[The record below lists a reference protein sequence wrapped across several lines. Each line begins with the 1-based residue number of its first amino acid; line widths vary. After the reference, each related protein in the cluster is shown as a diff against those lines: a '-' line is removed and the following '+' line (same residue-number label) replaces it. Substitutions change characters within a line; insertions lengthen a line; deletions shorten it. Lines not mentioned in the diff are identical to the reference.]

1 MIDNQLPITK
11 HLEELRKRLMIAAA
25 AWLVCFIA
33 CYSFSEQMFQFI
45 SEPVKKA
52 LPEGSSLVFINAT
65 EPFFTYLKIGAL
77 AGLLIALPVIF
88 WQIWAFVS
96 PGLYNHE
103 KKYIFPFV
111 IASTFCFGAGTYF
124 GFFFV
129 FPTIFTFLI
138 TFGTSSGE
146 INAMLSMGAYLAFSS
161 KLLLAFG
168 LVFELPIVIFFL
180 ARMGVVDYK
189 WLAKKRK
196 FALLIGFVIGAM
208 LTPPDVFS
216 QTALAL
222 PFVVLYE
229 IGIWVARF
237 FGKKPEEDAED
248 EAGESEEKGE
258 ETAEDQESGEA
269 GGG

>member
-1 MIDNQLPITK
+1 MTDEQLPVTQ
-11 HLEELRKRLMIAAA
+11 HLEELRKRLIIAGAS
-25 AWLVCFIA
+25 WLVAFIA
-33 CYSFSEQMFQFI
+33 CYSFAEQLFQFI
-45 SEPVKKA
+45 AEPVRSA

-65 EPFFTYLKIGAL
+65 EPFFTYLKIAAL
-77 AGLLIALPVIF
+77 AGLLVSLPIIF
-88 WQIWAFVS
+88 WQLWSFVS
-96 PGLYNHE
+96 PGLYKNE

-111 IASTFCFGAGTYF
+111 IASSICFGVGTYF

-138 TFGTSSGE
+138 KFGTGTGE
-146 INAMLSMGAYLAFSS
+146 INAMLSMGGYLSLSS
-161 KLLLAFG
+161 KLLIAFG

-189 WLAKKRK
+189 WLAKNRK
-196 FALLIGFVIGAM
+196 FALLIGFVIGAA

-229 IGIWVARF
+229 VGIWVARF
-237 FGKKPEEDAED
+237 FGKKPEAE
-248 EAGESEEKGE
+248 E
-258 ETAEDQESGEA
+258 ETTETESPAE
-269 GGG
+269 